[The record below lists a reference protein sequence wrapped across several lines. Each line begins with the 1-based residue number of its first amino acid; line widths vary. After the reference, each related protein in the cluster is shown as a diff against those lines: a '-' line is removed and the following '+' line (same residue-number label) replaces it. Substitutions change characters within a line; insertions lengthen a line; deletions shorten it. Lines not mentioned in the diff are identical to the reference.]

1 MSETI
6 QQGDLYWPRRP
17 DGEIAHPQVVIQV
30 GDATVVLCALTSNLQ
45 RVSWPGNVL
54 LDAGDGGLSRPSVVE
69 VARQMT
75 VAPSALGAHIGRLSP
90 ERVEQILNG
99 LRFVKRTYWADDG
112 DKK

>member
-30 GDATVVLCALTSNLQ
+30 GDATVVVCALTSNLQ

-69 VARQMT
+69 VARQTT
-75 VAPSALGAHIGRLSP
+75 VAPHQLGMYIGRLGP
-90 ERVEQILNG
+90 ERVEQILSG
-99 LRFVKRTYWADDG
+99 LGFIRRAHWLKGNQRR
-112 DKK
+112 